1 MTNKNENAQHRDST
15 LAALLKEKPRRGR
28 PRHAVTRQSVY
39 VALTKQQKQ
48 SISEMAKRT
57 PAGINRADIPD
68 MAIIL
73 LSSRLSR
80 LRLAV
85 SGRDRELP
93 EGITDLRG
101 LYYLWDLPTENDD
114 GEAKWTSIRL
124 SPTWVVEFGR
134 LQGTFNALF
143 GANRSDVFALALSL
157 LDYQTQ
163 QQPNLYKTLDEFEK
177 SLE

>member
-1 MTNKNENAQHRDST
+1 MTSNKDKSQHRDST

-39 VALTKQQKQ
+39 VALSKQQKNTINQ
-48 SISEMAKRT
+48 LAQRT
-57 PAGINRADIPD
+57 PDGIKRADIPD

-73 LSSRLSR
+73 LSSRLR
-80 LRLAV
+80 KLRLAV

-93 EGITDLRG
+93 EGITDLKG
-101 LYYLWDLPTENDD
+101 LYYLWDIPTEKGD
-114 GEAKWTSIRL
+114 EEQKWTSIRL

-143 GANRSDVFALALSL
+143 GANRSDVFALAL
-157 LDYQTQ
+157 
-163 QQPNLYKTLDEFEK
+163 
-177 SLE
+177 